1 MIINKIKNFI
11 HNYSEFKKFLNEI
24 KIYLDSKNIAIV
36 GSSQRILNNK
46 SGNFIDNFDL
56 VLRFNA
62 APTSKYE
69 EFVGKNTNIIACNF
83 LIFTDQCREGLIK
96 ENKDPLFILKQ
107 KNKIIIVIVEKDFE
121 IINKNIFKFVDNSNK
136 VFLFDNKLN
145 NILRFHVIS
154 KYNFFKK
161 FYFYK
166 YGPKLSVGSIIL
178 SFISIL
184 KIKSSVF
191 GYDLN
196 KNKNDMQYY
205 YYTPKIEDHE
215 YTAHDFELENKLL
228 KKILFKN
235 DKIDFY

>member
-11 HNYSEFKKFLNEI
+11 HNYIEFKKFLNEI
-24 KIYLDSKNIAIV
+24 KIHLDAKNIAIV
-36 GSSQRILNNK
+36 GSAQRILNNK
-46 SGNFIDNFDL
+46 SGNLIDNFDL

-62 APTSKYE
+62 APTNTYE
-69 EFVGKNTNIIACNF
+69 VFVGKNTNIIACNS
-83 LIFTDQCREGLIK
+83 LIFTDQCREELIK

-107 KNKIIIVIVEKDFE
+107 KNKIIVAIVENDFE
-121 IINKNIFKFVDNSNK
+121 IIKKNIFKFVDNSNK

-145 NILRFHVIS
+145 NILRFHVVS

-166 YGPKLSVGSIIL
+166 YGPKLSIGLIIL
-178 SFISIL
+178 SIINIL
-184 KIKSSVF
+184 KIKSAFF
-191 GYDLN
+191 GFDLN
-196 KNKNDMQYY
+196 KNKNNMQYY

-215 YTAHDFELENKLL
+215 KTAHDFELENKLI

-235 DKIDFY
+235 DRIDFY

>member
-83 LIFTDQCREGLIK
+83 LIFTDQHREELIK

-107 KNKIIIVIVEKDFE
+107 KDKIIIVIVEKDFE
-121 IINKNIFKFVDNSNK
+121 TFKT
-136 VFLFDNKLN
+136 
-145 NILRFHVIS
+145 
-154 KYNFFKK
+154 
-161 FYFYK
+161 K
-166 YGPKLSVGSIIL
+166 YGLPSPLVVVSYVLSSSSTSIPLFNGSSTNVFSSTKCCSKCKLPP
-178 SFISIL
+178 
-184 KIKSSVF
+184 
-191 GYDLN
+191 N
-196 KNKNDMQYY
+196 
-205 YYTPKIEDHE
+205 
-215 YTAHDFELENKLL
+215 ELL
-228 KKILFKN
+228 
-235 DKIDFY
+235 

>member
-11 HNYSEFKKFLNEI
+11 HNYIEFKKFLNEI
-24 KIYLDSKNIAIV
+24 KIYLGSKNIAIV
-36 GSSQRILNNK
+36 GSAKRILNNK

-62 APTSKYE
+62 APTNKYE

-83 LIFTDQCREGLIK
+83 LIFTDQCREELLK

-107 KNKIIIVIVEKDFE
+107 KDKIIIVIVEKDFE

-145 NILRFHVIS
+145 NILRFHIIS

-166 YGPKLSVGSIIL
+166 YGSKLSVGSIIL

-196 KNKNDMQYY
+196 KNKNNMQYY
-205 YYTPKIEDHE
+205 YYTSKIEDHE
-215 YTAHDFELENKLL
+215 NTAHDFELENKLL

>member
-11 HNYSEFKKFLNEI
+11 HNYTEFKKFLNEI

-36 GSSQRILNNK
+36 GSAQRILNNK

-83 LIFTDQCREGLIK
+83 LIFTDQCREELIK

-136 VFLFDNKLN
+136 VLLFDNKLN

-166 YGPKLSVGSIIL
+166 YGSKLSIGLIIL
-178 SFISIL
+178 SIINIL
-184 KIKSSVF
+184 KIKSAFF
-191 GYDLN
+191 GFDLN
-196 KNKNDMQYY
+196 KNKNNMQYY

-215 YTAHDFELENKLL
+215 NTAHDFELENKLI

-235 DKIDFY
+235 DRIDFY

>member
-11 HNYSEFKKFLNEI
+11 HNYTVFKKFLNEI

-83 LIFTDQCREGLIK
+83 LIFTDQCREELIK

-136 VFLFDNKLN
+136 VF
-145 NILRFHVIS
+145 I
-154 KYNFFKK
+154 
-161 FYFYK
+161 
-166 YGPKLSVGSIIL
+166 
-178 SFISIL
+178 
-184 KIKSSVF
+184 
-191 GYDLN
+191 
-196 KNKNDMQYY
+196 
-205 YYTPKIEDHE
+205 
-215 YTAHDFELENKLL
+215 
-228 KKILFKN
+228 
-235 DKIDFY
+235 

>member
-11 HNYSEFKKFLNEI
+11 HNYIEFKKFLNEI
-24 KIYLDSKNIAIV
+24 KIHLDAKNIAIV

-46 SGNFIDNFDL
+46 SGNLIDNFDL

-62 APTSKYE
+62 APTNTYE
-69 EFVGKNTNIIACNF
+69 VFVGKNTNIIACNS
-83 LIFTDQCREGLIK
+83 LIFTDQCREELIK

-107 KNKIIIVIVEKDFE
+107 KNKIIVAIVENDFE
-121 IINKNIFKFVDNSNK
+121 IIKKNIFKFVDNSNK

-145 NILRFHVIS
+145 NILRFHVVS

-166 YGPKLSVGSIIL
+166 YGPKLSIGLIIL
-178 SFISIL
+178 SIINIL
-184 KIKSSVF
+184 KIKSAFF
-191 GYDLN
+191 GFDLN
-196 KNKNDMQYY
+196 KNKNNMQYY

-215 YTAHDFELENKLL
+215 NTAHDFELENKLI

-235 DKIDFY
+235 DRIDFY

>member
-11 HNYSEFKKFLNEI
+11 HNYIEFKKFLNEI
-24 KIYLDSKNIAIV
+24 KIHLDAKNIAIV
-36 GSSQRILNNK
+36 GSAQRILNNK
-46 SGNFIDNFDL
+46 SGNLIDNFDL

-62 APTSKYE
+62 APTNTYE
-69 EFVGKNTNIIACNF
+69 VFVGKNTNIIACNS
-83 LIFTDQCREGLIK
+83 LIFTDQCREELIK

-107 KNKIIIVIVEKDFE
+107 KNKIIVAIVENDFE
-121 IINKNIFKFVDNSNK
+121 IIKKNIFKFVDNSNK

-145 NILRFHVIS
+145 NILRFHVVS

-166 YGPKLSVGSIIL
+166 YGPKLSIGLIIL
-178 SFISIL
+178 SIINIL
-184 KIKSSVF
+184 KIKSAFF
-191 GYDLN
+191 GFDLN
-196 KNKNDMQYY
+196 KNKNNMQYY

-215 YTAHDFELENKLL
+215 NTAHDFELENKLI

-235 DKIDFY
+235 DRIDFY

>member
-11 HNYSEFKKFLNEI
+11 HNYTEFKKFLNEI
-24 KIYLDSKNIAIV
+24 KTYLDSKNIAIV

-56 VLRFNA
+56 VIRFNA

-83 LIFTDQCREGLIK
+83 LIFTDQCREELIK

-107 KNKIIIVIVEKDFE
+107 KDKIIIVIVEKDFE

-136 VFLFDNKLN
+136 VLLFDNKLN

-166 YGPKLSVGSIIL
+166 YGSKLSIGLIIL
-178 SFISIL
+178 SIINIL
-184 KIKSSVF
+184 KIKSAFF
-191 GYDLN
+191 GFDLN
-196 KNKNDMQYY
+196 KNKNNMQYY

-215 YTAHDFELENKLL
+215 NTAHDFELENKLI

-235 DKIDFY
+235 DRIDFY

>member
-11 HNYSEFKKFLNEI
+11 HNYTEFKKFLNEI
-24 KIYLDSKNIAIV
+24 KTYLDSKNIAIV

-56 VLRFNA
+56 VIRFNA

-83 LIFTDQCREGLIK
+83 LIFTDQCREELIK

-136 VFLFDNKLN
+136 VLLFDNKLN

-166 YGPKLSVGSIIL
+166 YGSKLSIGLIIL
-178 SFISIL
+178 SIINIL
-184 KIKSSVF
+184 KIKSAFF
-191 GYDLN
+191 GFDLN
-196 KNKNDMQYY
+196 KNKNNMQYY

-215 YTAHDFELENKLL
+215 NTAHDFELENKLI

-235 DKIDFY
+235 DRIDFY